1 MADLCRSCGQ
11 PIYDY
16 DTRIHAIQ
24 GYEESRKQGG
34 TNHVL
39 RKQRIDGMVWHKG
52 CFEAILR
59 KKRGHGDQLELAP

>member
-1 MADLCRSCGQ
+1 MADLCRKCGR

-39 RKQRIDGMVWHKG
+39 RKQRIDGWSGTRAAGRTIM
-52 CFEAILR
+52 R
-59 KKRGHGDQLELAP
+59 KRRGHGDQMELAP